1 MRILESTRL
10 DYKDVLFQ
18 PKRSKLESRRDV
30 EVLRTF
36 TFHNSQRTFKCLPI
50 MASNMDG
57 VGTFSMAKVLQE
69 HKMMTVLRKH
79 YTLDDWTKALGEGLN
94 LKYLSVCTGTA
105 AIWDKD
111 AEDYALTK
119 EVLRR
124 WPDIKFITIDVA
136 NAYHQNYADFVSKV
150 RDEFPD
156 KVIIAGNVITGE
168 MCEELIIKGADIVK
182 CGIGPGSVCIT
193 RTMTGV
199 GVPQFS
205 GVVECAD
212 AAHGVGGHIIADGG
226 CTEPGDVAKAFG
238 AGADFVMLGGM
249 LAGHDESELAEVAG
263 QYEFYGMS
271 SNRAMQEHGTRKDG
285 YRSSEGRHIRLDARG
300 PVENTVTEI
309 LGGVRSACTYIGA
322 RRIKDIPKS
331 ATFVLVN
338 ATYNT
343 VYLQNTVGD

>member
-1 MRILESTRL
+1 MRIVEDLKL

-57 VGTFSMAKVLQE
+57 VGTFAMAKVLQE

-79 YTLDDWTKALGEGLN
+79 YTIDDWTKAIGEGIN

-111 AEDYALTK
+111 AQDYALTK
-119 EVLRR
+119 EVIKR

-136 NAYHQNYADFVSKV
+136 NAYHQNMVGFVAKV
-150 RDEFPD
+150 REEYPD
-156 KVIIAGNVITGE
+156 KVIVAGNVVTPE
-168 MCEELIIKGADIVK
+168 MTEELIINGADVVK
-182 CGIGPGSVCIT
+182 IGIGPGSVCTT
-193 RTMTGV
+193 RTMAGV

-205 GVVECAD
+205 AILDCAD
-212 AAHGVGGHIIADGG
+212 AANGVDGHIMADGG
-226 CTEPGDVAKAFG
+226 CTQPGDIAKALGGG
-238 AGADFVMLGGM
+238 AHMVMIGGM
-249 LAGHDESELAEVAG
+249 LAGHNESEIEVKDG
-263 QYEFYGMS
+263 FREFYGMS
-271 SNRAMQEHGTRKDG
+271 SDRAREVHGKRKDG
-285 YRSSEGRHIRLDARG
+285 YRGNEGRLVHLPDRG
-300 PVENTVTEI
+300 PVSNTVEDI

-322 RRIKDIPKS
+322 RRLKDMPKCAS
-331 ATFVLVN
+331 FVTTNNVLN
-338 ATYNT
+338 K
-343 VYLQNTVGD
+343 VYEQYTK

>member
-1 MRILESTRL
+1 MRIVEDVKL

-57 VGTFSMAKVLQE
+57 VGTFAMAKVLQE

-79 YTLDDWTKALGEGLN
+79 YTIDDWTKAIGEGIN

-119 EVLRR
+119 EVIKR

-136 NAYHQNYADFVSKV
+136 NAYHESFVDFVTQI
-150 RDEFPD
+150 REEYPE
-156 KVIIAGNVITGE
+156 KVIIAGNVVTPN
-168 MCEELIIKGADIVK
+168 MTEELIIKGADIVK
-182 CGIGPGSVCIT
+182 VGIGPGSVCTT
-193 RTMTGV
+193 RTQTGV

-205 GVVECAD
+205 AIMECSD
-212 AAHGVGGHIIADGG
+212 AANGVGGHIIADGG
-226 CTEPGDVAKAFG
+226 CTEPGDVSKALGGG
-238 AGADFVMLGGM
+238 AHFVMLGGM
-249 LAGHDESELAEVAG
+249 LAGHDESELELKDG
-263 QYEFYGMS
+263 KRIFYGMAS
-271 SNRAMQEHGTRKDG
+271 ETALDTHGQRKDG
-285 YRSSEGRHIRLDARG
+285 YRGVEGKTVTLNDKG
-300 PVENTVTEI
+300 PVRDTVEQI
-309 LGGVRSACTYIGA
+309 LGGVRSTCTYIGA
-322 RRIKDIPKS
+322 RRIKDMPK
-331 ATFVLVN
+331 AAHFVRVN
-338 ATYNT
+338 NVINRVFDRYEK
-343 VYLQNTVGD
+343 D